1 MGILLSKLPEQESA
15 ESSET
20 TNDGS
25 HNRSR
30 SANRKR
36 RTSDRETDE
45 PTESRKKPKS
55 SHETGTFSHTAK
67 SGYNDAQSG
76 SNSLVTL
83 IRTKDGQYSTLI
95 ANLDSSTMSSS
106 HQVQGDSRHAKKPR
120 RKKMRSLE
128 NKVDCQSIQLSSHI
142 ETEKLED
149 QDQNLNTPATPKKSR
164 GKRKAP
170 TSPYFLES
178 PTSPALE
185 EKKSKKKSKISVVET
200 ALMPAS
206 LPHFRPTSSDEFGLI
221 QEKLR
226 HDPWRMLV
234 AVIFLNVTTAK
245 MALPLLSQ
253 LLERW
258 PTPEALSKGTISNVL
273 KLI

>member
-1 MGILLSKLPEQESA
+1 MLSKLPEQDSTEN
-15 ESSET
+15 SET

-30 SANRKR
+30 STNRKR
-36 RTSDRETDE
+36 RTRDRDPDE
-45 PTESRKKPKS
+45 PTKSRKKSKS

-67 SGYNDAQSG
+67 SGYDDVQSS
-76 SNSLVTL
+76 SNSLITL
-83 IRTKDGQYSTLI
+83 TRTKDGQYNTAI
-95 ANLDSSTMSSS
+95 MNLDSSTMSSS
-106 HQVQGDSRHAKKPR
+106 HQVRGDSRHLKRSR
-120 RKKMRSLE
+120 RKKMRSAE
-128 NKVDCQSIQLSSHI
+128 NKADSQSIQLGSHI
-142 ETEKLED
+142 ETEKIEE
-149 QDQNLNTPATPKKSR
+149 QDESPNTPATPKKSR

-178 PTSPALE
+178 PASSALE
-185 EKKSKKKSKISVVET
+185 DKKGKKKSKISVIET

-206 LPHFRPTSSDEFGLI
+206 LPHFRPTSPDEFGLI

-258 PTPEALSKGTISNVL
+258 PTPEALSKGTISDVS